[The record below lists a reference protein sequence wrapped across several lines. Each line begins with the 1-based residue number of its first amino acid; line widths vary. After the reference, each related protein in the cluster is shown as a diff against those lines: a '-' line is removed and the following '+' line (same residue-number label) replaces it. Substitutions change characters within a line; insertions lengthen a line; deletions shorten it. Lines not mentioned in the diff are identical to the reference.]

1 MKDGC
6 NAKFLYQNQFSLP
19 RDWPRDRHVGTCP
32 CLLSFLATYK
42 LCSNF
47 QVTTE
52 KDSRFGRA
60 VQTIACHLDAQ
71 SKRSRAIWTS
81 GPNDRVPFF
90 FCTLPRLGAA
100 FAKPCCL
107 SPCPHNKQS
116 SPAFHD
122 SSWPSPRGWN
132 ILLSRYDWLIDTI
145 SYFDWLVFYEVGKAS
160 GTNQIAPPRMS
171 AGSRLVEN

>member
-90 FCTLPRLGAA
+90 LQLLRSLAASLPV
-100 FAKPCCL
+100 
-107 SPCPHNKQS
+107 HTTNN
-116 SPAFHD
+116 PAQ
-122 SSWPSPRGWN
+122 PSTTAPDRHPGGE
-132 ILLSRYDWLIDTI
+132 ILSRYDWLIDTM
-145 SYFDWLVFYEVGKAS
+145 SYFDWLVFYEAGKFARP
-160 GTNQIAPPRMS
+160 IRLPPP
-171 AGSRLVEN
+171 G

>member
-1 MKDGC
+1 MCREKVVNRHEGWLQC
-6 NAKFLYQNQFSLP
+6 KIFISKPIQFAA
-19 RDWPRDRHVGTCP
+19 WPRDRHVGTCP

-60 VQTIACHLDAQ
+60 VQTIACL
-71 SKRSRAIWTS
+71 
-81 GPNDRVPFF
+81 FF

-107 SPCPHNKQS
+107 SLPVHTTNN
-116 SPAFHD
+116 PAQ
-122 SSWPSPRGWN
+122 PSTTARDRHPGGE
-132 ILLSRYDWLIDTI
+132 ILSRYDWLIDTM
-145 SYFDWLVFYEVGKAS
+145 SYFDWLVFYEAGKFARPIRLPPPGMS
-160 GTNQIAPPRMS
+160 GSFLLA
-171 AGSRLVEN
+171 EN